1 MKTWNLL
8 LMSVCLTS
16 CISASAE
23 KYQTVMD
30 SATADKVN
38 NIILTRV
45 IPAVGKSHGELI
57 DDVSSAFLGTP
68 YKDGTL
74 IGSLDTPEELVV
86 NFNEVDCY
94 TLIDY
99 VEALTR
105 SHDQKTFLQNLV
117 RIRYIHSKVDYLSRR
132 HFFTDWFANAPRDAR
147 DVTPEI
153 SPDYVTVEKQ
163 LNRKA
168 DGSKYIPGLETIPRK
183 INYIPGSAINEN
195 VLNNLK
201 TGDYIGVYSLHE
213 GLDVSHTGMV
223 VRHDGKVWFRHASSL
238 AVYMKVVDVP
248 FIEYMSSKPGIVV
261 LRAD

>member
-1 MKTWNLL
+1 MKTWNLVL
-8 LMSVCLTS
+8 ISVFLTS
-16 CISASAE
+16 CISASTE

-30 SATADKVN
+30 SNTADKVDS
-38 NIILTRV
+38 IILTKV
-45 IPAVGKSHGELI
+45 IPATGKSHGELI
-57 DDVSSAFLGTP
+57 SDVSSTFLGTP

-74 IGSLDTPEELVV
+74 IGSLDTSEELVV
-86 NFNEVDCY
+86 DFNDVDCY

-105 SHDQKTFLQNLV
+105 SHDKKTFLQNLV
-117 RIRYIHSKVDYLSRR
+117 RIRYIHGKVDYLSRR
-132 HFFTDWFANAPRDAR
+132 HFFTDWFANVPYNAR
-147 DVTPEI
+147 DVTPDI

-168 DGSKYIPGLETIPRK
+168 DGSKYIPGLGTIPRK
-183 INYIPGSAINEN
+183 IRYIPGSAINEK

-201 TGDYIGVYSLHE
+201 TGDYIGVYSPHE

-223 VRHDGKVWFRHASSL
+223 IRHDGKVWFRHASSL
-238 AVYMKVVDVP
+238 TVNMKVVDLP
-248 FIEYMSSKPGIVV
+248 FLEYMSLKPGIVV